1 MKKQTKQT
9 KLTKKQ
15 MRERLDELT
24 NDPDATEYYE
34 EFQSDESVLRE
45 ELLNDEEFDY
55 NEWMEVWAEWFNQ
68 LD

>member
-1 MKKQTKQT
+1 MKNKQT

-15 MRERLDELT
+15 MRERLDVLT
-24 NDPDATEYYE
+24 TDPDSTEYYE
-34 EFQSDESVLRE
+34 EFQADESVLRE